1 MKDRI
6 AHIMRAKNLTA
17 TQFADQLQVQRSG
30 ISHLLSGRNKPSI
43 DFIMKL
49 KETFPEYSLDWL
61 IMGKGAITVSDS
73 AVYKKKNLDSSQN
86 DEQTELTQR
95 AVTNQMMFEYPD
107 NQVDEDNR
115 KAIVDEV
122 QMSDVTEK
130 QTDKKGIKKVLLVYT
145 DNTFDEII
153 PNS

>member
-61 IMGKGAITVSDS
+61 IMGKGAMTVSDS
-73 AVYKKKNLDSSQN
+73 TVYRKKNLELFQSEENFVKLEDKSSTQN
-86 DEQTELTQR
+86 I
-95 AVTNQMMFEYPD
+95 FENID
-107 NQVDEDNR
+107 NQVDE
-115 KAIVDEV
+115 V
-122 QMSDVTEK
+122 QFSDVHTHNRINSVAEIRV
-130 QTDKKGIKKVLLVYT
+130 DKKKIKKVLMVYT
-145 DNTFDEII
+145 DNTFDEIL
-153 PNS
+153 PNE